1 MYSKIITVVSKKVA
15 LEMKK
20 KFGNPQQ
27 KNETLEDNTAGTY
40 HALYNALWSFILWC
54 SKIDDG
60 YRDP

>member
-1 MYSKIITVVSKKVA
+1 
-15 LEMKK
+15 MKK